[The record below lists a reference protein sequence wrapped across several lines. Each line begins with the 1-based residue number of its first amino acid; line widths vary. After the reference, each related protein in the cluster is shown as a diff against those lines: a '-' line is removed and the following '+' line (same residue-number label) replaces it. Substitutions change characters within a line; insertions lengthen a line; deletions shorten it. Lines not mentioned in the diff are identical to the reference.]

1 MIIINMC
8 IKCGMNIKK
17 GDIKTM
23 SKYGEDPSD
32 KLINSKKL
40 KSLFDLP
47 DEISEENLPEK
58 TTEKNIMEESKDINI
73 DRKDPDDIIYDNID
87 RANRLLNR
95 IEVETENGLTARLME
110 VASALINSIT
120 QASNSIVGS
129 SQHEDEQRYKERVL
143 ELKEREVMIKES
155 LGKGGGNSTVNN
167 VLVTS
172 REDLL
177 KMMNKQNEEIEE

>member
-1 MIIINMC
+1 
-8 IKCGMNIKK
+8 
-17 GDIKTM
+17 M
-23 SKYGEDPSD
+23 SKYTEDPSD

-47 DEISEENLPEK
+47 NEISKENLPDKIKED
-58 TTEKNIMEESKDINI
+58 SKEI
-73 DRKDPDDIIYDNID
+73 REDPDNIIYKNID
-87 RANRLLNR
+87 RANRLLDK
-95 IEVETENGLTARLME
+95 IEEATENGLTARLME

-120 QASNSIVGS
+120 QASNSIVGT
-129 SQHEDEQRYKERVL
+129 SQHEDELRYKERVL

-155 LGKGGGNSTVNN
+155 LGKGGGSNTVNN

-177 KMMNKQNEEIEE
+177 KIMNKKNEE